1 MYMYV
6 SIRDLAG
13 AVQSADERV
22 LGTVAATVLG
32 RLPSLSPR
40 ACAYTRTHTV
50 VEPPC
55 AHSHTHAHDFTAAA
69 RTHAHTC
76 TQSYSRSAHS
86 RARILAASARA
97 HTDLRPKHTHM

>member
-13 AVQSADERV
+13 AVQSADDRV
-22 LGTVAATVLG
+22 LGVVAATVLG

-50 VEPPC
+50 VEPLC
-55 AHSHTHAHDFTAAA
+55 AHSHT
-69 RTHAHTC
+69 
-76 TQSYSRSAHS
+76 
-86 RARILAASARA
+86 ILQPLRA
-97 HTDLRPKHTHM
+97 HTRHMHAVLQPQRAVVHASLQPVRAHTQTCG